1 MNPIAEEILMHYGMP
16 RRSGRY
22 PWGSGDNPYQ
32 HSGDFLSRVDELKK
46 QGLKETD
53 IAKTMGLTTTQLRTQ
68 MSLAKDE
75 RRALQVATAKGLREK
90 GYSLNEIADKMGFNN
105 DSSVRSLLNETS
117 EARMNQAKA
126 TAEFLK
132 KQIDEKGMIDVGT
145 GVERELGISKE
156 KLNQALY
163 MLELEGYPVYGGR
176 VPQATNPGKF
186 TTLSV
191 ICPPGTEHKDI
202 YDFENIHSLKDYIS
216 YDDGDSFKKAFEYPE
231 SMSSD
236 RLKIRYAEDGGVN
249 KDGVIE
255 IRRGVEDLSLGDSHY
270 AQVRIMVDGT
280 HYLKGMAVYSDDLP
294 DGVDVLFNT
303 NKKTGTPM
311 TDVLK
316 KVKDD
321 PDNPFGSLIKERG
334 GQSYYDDPNGKYT
347 DPVTGKKQ
355 SLSLINKRAEEGDWG
370 EWSDHLPSQFLSKQS
385 MTLIKKQLG
394 LAAADKQAEFDE
406 ICSLTNP
413 TVKKA
418 LLKSFSDDCDAAAVH
433 LQAAALPRQKYQ
445 VILPLTSI
453 KDGEV
458 YAPNYKDGET
468 VALIRYPHGGTF
480 EIPILTVNNKQLE
493 GRKVLGNTPADAIG
507 INSKVAERLSGADFD
522 GDTVMVI
529 PCNSSRSKVKI
540 TSTPA
545 LKGLEGF
552 DPKLEYGGK
561 KEGTFKPMKNTQTEM
576 GKISNLITDMTL
588 KGATQDELARAVR
601 HSMVVIDAEKHK
613 LDYKQSEIDNGI
625 ASLKKKYQGTM
636 DADGRYHEGA
646 ATLISRAKSETSV
659 LKRKG
664 SPKINDDGSLSYK
677 EVIEEYTDKDGKIKV
692 RTQKSTKMAET
703 RDARTLSSGT
713 PQEEAYA
720 DYANKMKSLAN
731 QARKEMVNTGKIA
744 YSASAKAAYEPE
756 VTSLM
761 AKLNVALKNAP
772 RERQAQVIANA
783 TVAAKKK
790 DNPDMTS
797 SEIKKANQQA
807 LSSARASVGAKRNS
821 IEITDREWEAIQAG
835 AISENKLTQILNN
848 TNIDTLRQ
856 MATPRATTSLS
867 TAKVNRISAMSNSGY
882 STSEI
887 ADALGVS
894 TSTVSKYLNG
904 KE

>member
-1 MNPIAEEILMHYGMP
+1 
-16 RRSGRY
+16 
-22 PWGSGDNPYQ
+22 
-32 HSGDFLSRVDELKK
+32 
-46 QGLKETD
+46 
-53 IAKTMGLTTTQLRTQ
+53 
-68 MSLAKDE
+68 
-75 RRALQVATAKGLREK
+75 
-90 GYSLNEIADKMGFNN
+90 
-105 DSSVRSLLNETS
+105 
-117 EARMNQAKA
+117 
-126 TAEFLK
+126 
-132 KQIDEKGMIDVGT
+132 
-145 GVERELGISKE
+145 
-156 KLNQALY
+156 
-163 MLELEGYPVYGGR
+163 
-176 VPQATNPGKF
+176 
-186 TTLSV
+186 
-191 ICPPGTEHKDI
+191 
-202 YDFENIHSLKDYIS
+202 
-216 YDDGDSFKKAFEYPE
+216 
-231 SMSSD
+231 
-236 RLKIRYAEDGGVN
+236 
-249 KDGVIE
+249 
-255 IRRGVEDLSLGDSHY
+255 
-270 AQVRIMVDGT
+270 
-280 HYLKGMAVYSDDLP
+280 
-294 DGVDVLFNT
+294 
-303 NKKTGTPM
+303 
-311 TDVLK
+311 
-316 KVKDD
+316 
-321 PDNPFGSLIKERG
+321 
-334 GQSYYDDPNGKYT
+334 
-347 DPVTGKKQ
+347 
-355 SLSLINKRAEEGDWG
+355 
-370 EWSDHLPSQFLSKQS
+370 
-385 MTLIKKQLG
+385 
-394 LAAADKQAEFDE
+394 
-406 ICSLTNP
+406 
-413 TVKKA
+413 
-418 LLKSFSDDCDAAAVH
+418 
-433 LQAAALPRQKYQ
+433 
-445 VILPLTSI
+445 
-453 KDGEV
+453 
-458 YAPNYKDGET
+458 
-468 VALIRYPHGGTF
+468 
-480 EIPILTVNNKQLE
+480 
-493 GRKVLGNTPADAIG
+493 
-507 INSKVAERLSGADFD
+507 
-522 GDTVMVI
+522 
-529 PCNSSRSKVKI
+529 
-540 TSTPA
+540 
-545 LKGLEGF
+545 
-552 DPKLEYGGK
+552 
-561 KEGTFKPMKNTQTEM
+561 MKNTQTEM

-761 AKLNVALKNAP
+761 VKLNVALKNAP